1 MAKHQ
6 LVSYSY
12 TCDVCGG
19 TIPESGA
26 DGASRMLNWDGSDY
40 VLDVCQS
47 HGSQLGDLIAQLQG
61 FVDASRRDAP
71 RPGRRRRPTAV
82 AAPTATTRPARTA
95 RPARSA
101 RPTPSAPAA
110 AIVPAAPVA
119 APALAAPATAD
130 VAAIRAWARENGYV
144 VNERGRIPGPVMA
157 AYQAIRGGA
166 PAPQTFSAGS
176 ARRGRGRKAA
186 KA

>member
-6 LVSYSY
+6 LVTYSY

-26 DGASRMLNWDGSDY
+26 DEASRMLNWEGSDY
-40 VLDVCQS
+40 VLDVCES

-61 FVDASRRDAP
+61 FVDAGRRDTP
-71 RPGRRRRPTAV
+71 RRGRPRRPTPGA
-82 AAPTATTRPARTA
+82 
-95 RPARSA
+95 
-101 RPTPSAPAA
+101 
-110 AIVPAAPVA
+110 VPAALSRPSRAARPSRPAPNASGSATAPV
-119 APALAAPATAD
+119 LAAPAKTRTSGAPAVTD
-130 VAAIRAWARENGYV
+130 VAAIRIWARENGYV

-157 AYQAIRGGA
+157 AYQAIHGGA
-166 PAPQTFSAGS
+166 QAPPAAPAAS

-186 KA
+186 TA